1 MTTTVTLAES
11 ALAESPLRH
20 AGQAVGSGMIH
31 TGSVDIAPT
40 SVEGAACAVV
50 KARTG
55 LDSLR
60 RWPAMTTTVALAEPA
75 LTEPTLGN
83 AR

>member
-11 ALAESPLRH
+11 TLRC
-20 AGQAVGSGMIH
+20 ANQAIGPGMIH
-31 TGSVDIAPT
+31 AGPVDISPT
-40 SVEGAACAVV
+40 SVEGAAGAVV

-60 RWPAMTTTVALAEPA
+60 RRPAVTTTVALAEP
-75 LTEPTLGN
+75 TLGN
-83 AR
+83 AG